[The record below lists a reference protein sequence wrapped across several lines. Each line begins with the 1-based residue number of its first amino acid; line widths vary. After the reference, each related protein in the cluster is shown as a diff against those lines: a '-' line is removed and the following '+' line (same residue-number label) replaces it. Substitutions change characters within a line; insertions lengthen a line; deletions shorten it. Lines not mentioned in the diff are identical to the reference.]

1 MYAGFV
7 QPCVYLFSFGIRDQS
22 INYFNQKVVRHLL
35 FNERISMERRT
46 QKLETADIKEMARQ
60 IRRDIIKMLFLSK
73 GGHTGSPLDLA
84 DIFAVLYF
92 DILRYDPADP
102 RWEGRDYF
110 FVSCGHVAPVW
121 YATLARAG
129 FFPISELATL
139 RKLHTRL
146 QGHPVPVWIDG
157 VPGIEIASGS
167 LGQGISVATGTALG
181 LRLENKSNRVIMVGS
196 DGELQEGSCW
206 EGIMMA
212 GFKKLDNLVA
222 LIDCNNVQIG
232 GYIDKLLDIN
242 PLTEKFHAFGWDV
255 HEIDGHNIDQVRTAI
270 EKGFSMKGKPS
281 VILARTVMG
290 KGVPWMEGDAK
301 WHGIAPN
308 EEHAKKALVDLAPTK
323 FGDFITLDWEKNTI

>member
-1 MYAGFV
+1 MDYCGQNA
-7 QPCVYLFSFGIRDQS
+7 
-22 INYFNQKVVRHLL
+22 VRLL
-35 FNERISMERRT
+35 LSNERTSMGRNI

-60 IRRDIIKMLFLSK
+60 IRRDIIKMLFLAK

-84 DIFAVLYF
+84 DIFATLYF

-102 RWEGRDYF
+102 QWDGRDYF

-181 LRLENKSNRVIMVGS
+181 LRLDNKSNRVIMIGS

-212 GFKKLDNLVA
+212 GYKKLDNLVV
-222 LIDCNNVQIG
+222 IVDWNNVQIG
-232 GYIDKLLDIN
+232 GYIDRLLDIN
-242 PLTEKFHAFGWDV
+242 PLSDKFQAFGWDV
-255 HEIDGHNIDQVRTAI
+255 QEIDGHNIDQLRAAI
-270 EKGFSMKGKPS
+270 EKGFQTKGKPS
-281 VILARTVMG
+281 VILARTIMG
-290 KGVPWMEGDAK
+290 KGISWMEGDAK

-308 EEHAKKALVDLAPTK
+308 GEQTKKALSDLAPTK
-323 FGDFITLDWEKNTI
+323 FGDFITLEWEK